1 MSKEKQLIRN
11 TIIYAIGNLG
21 SKLLTFLL
29 LPIYTAYLLESE
41 YGSFDLIVNTVSLIL
56 PIITF
61 QVTDGIYRF
70 ILGEE
75 DNKKVKKYISNGSI
89 VIFINTIIFTIIP
102 ATAYSIFLFKP
113 LKI

>member
-75 DNKKVKKYISNGSI
+75 DNKKVKTGGLAVELRWPVYASTSRRAGEEH
-89 VIFINTIIFTIIP
+89 
-102 ATAYSIFLFKP
+102 
-113 LKI
+113 